1 MLAAPP
7 MESATNAKVAIMP
20 ELIITAEVPL
30 MHVFLVNL
38 YIPSGVSNAMKRP
51 VSAVLKARHC
61 MRASVTTVGLCSKEV
76 LLATA
81 WGLFSVN

>member
-7 MESATNAKVAIMP
+7 TESVTNAKVAIML

-30 MHVFLVNL
+30 MHAFPAHLS
-38 YIPSGVSNAMKRP
+38 IPSGVSNAMKRP

-61 MRASVTTVGLCSKEV
+61 MRASATTVGLCSKEV
-76 LLATA
+76 LPATA
-81 WGLFSVN
+81 WVLYSVN